1 MPAPFQPLS
10 PEQTKLFF
18 IQFFTTAR
26 PTHEVLAEF
35 NVDPAALASWLNTPE
50 ARAAVEA
57 VIGQNEAR
65 AMEIAREHL
74 ETARRVLEGL
84 PPR

>member
-10 PEQTKLFF
+10 PEQTRLFF
-18 IQFFTTAR
+18 IQFLTTDR

-35 NVDPAALASWLNTPE
+35 NVDPAALANWFNTPE

-65 AMEIAREHL
+65 AMETAREHL
-74 ETARRVLEGL
+74 ETARRVLAEL